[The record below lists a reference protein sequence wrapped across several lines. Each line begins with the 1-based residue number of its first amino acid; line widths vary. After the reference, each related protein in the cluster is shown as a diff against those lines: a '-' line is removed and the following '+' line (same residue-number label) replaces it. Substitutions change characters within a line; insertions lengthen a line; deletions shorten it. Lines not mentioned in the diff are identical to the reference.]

1 MNLDENTPA
10 ILHGAAEKPPTPCNH
25 DWKLF
30 DKPVHVGFGM
40 AQAVGWECTLCGE
53 VQELLLSLHYQRS
66 NE

>member
-1 MNLDENTPA
+1 MNPNNPA
-10 ILHGAAEKPPTPCNH
+10 LSAYTDPADGHCQCNH

-53 VQELLLSLHYQRS
+53 VQEL
-66 NE
+66 